1 MDRAAKIAKL
11 AFIVNVVIDEEK
23 HTVAAFAGNY
33 RSAHRRG
40 ADFLLRFCGV
50 KAVPGDIVVT
60 SNGGAPLDQNL
71 YQCVKCMTA
80 AEASCHEGGTIIALG
95 ECADGIGG
103 DFFYRQLAECD
114 APKQLYDDLKAT
126 PMEQTEPDQWQSQIL
141 VRILDHYRVI
151 MVTRPEL
158 RETVESMKMVYA
170 ESLEEA
176 LETAG
181 EGEIT
186 WIPNGVSLVV
196 TK

>member
-1 MDRAAKIAKL
+1 
-11 AFIVNVVIDEEK
+11 
-23 HTVAAFAGNY
+23 
-33 RSAHRRG
+33 
-40 ADFLLRFCGV
+40 
-50 KAVPGDIVVT
+50 
-60 SNGGAPLDQNL
+60 
-71 YQCVKCMTA
+71 
-80 AEASCHEGGTIIALG
+80 
-95 ECADGIGG
+95 
-103 DFFYRQLAECD
+103 
-114 APKQLYDDLKAT
+114 
-126 PMEQTEPDQWQSQIL
+126 MEQTEPDQWQSQIL